1 MLYSSIDAWSL
12 PNTTRIC
19 NQLFVLISVFSK
31 SKSTN
36 YNTESQENGSTNDD
50 IFYNIGL

>member
-12 PNTTRIC
+12 PNTARIC

-31 SKSTN
+31 SKATN